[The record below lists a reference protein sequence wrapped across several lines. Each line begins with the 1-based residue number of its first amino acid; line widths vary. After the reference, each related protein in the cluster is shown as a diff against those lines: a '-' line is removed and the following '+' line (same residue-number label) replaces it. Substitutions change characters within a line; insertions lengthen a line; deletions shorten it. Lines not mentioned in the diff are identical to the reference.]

1 MKLTLCATLMKKE
14 DYKDET
20 KIFWAVRFVQLMRVE
35 KKTQLEQ
42 QVPSMDRQAGRQT
55 DIGS

>member
-1 MKLTLCATLMKKE
+1 MKKE